1 MTRLRRTQNLPNIP
15 DLPSGA
21 AELNTGHAVL
31 LEVTS
36 RGGIQYEPAEV
47 ELKGTIKMKTQVQTV
62 DDLEL
67 DRWVTQTRNAAL
79 NLVRKYAVH
88 IEIGLW
94 FATETAYEKIDHD
107 LEVYRNEAM
116 AINARARH
124 IGSDRE
130 TRCEIWSFGW
140 DPNDTKLAL
149 RMGQL
154 IHSRMTSLKEAYT
167 DKRKERYRVEKDRC
181 RNLETLVLGEQSR
194 LIRDAIH
201 SADSQR
207 EIMIA
212 HYGGVNFPT
221 EWGSKIPPFDYHPI
235 DTVIRYFAP
244 LADLFLVQKA
254 E

>member
-1 MTRLRRTQNLPNIP
+1 MNHLRHTTG
-15 DLPSGA
+15 S
-21 AELNTGHAVL
+21 AELNTGRAVL

-36 RGGIQYEPAEV
+36 RGGIIYEPAAV
-47 ELKGTIKMKTQVQTV
+47 ELKGTIRMKTQVQTV
-62 DDLEL
+62 DNLEL

-79 NLVRKYAVH
+79 NLVRKHAVH

-94 FATETAYEKIDHD
+94 FATETAYEKIDHE
-107 LEVYRNEAM
+107 LEICRNEAM

-140 DPNDTKLAL
+140 DPSDTKLAL

-154 IHSRMTSLKEAYT
+154 IHSRMTSLKESYT

-181 RNLETLVLGEQSR
+181 KNLETLVIGEQSR
-194 LIRDAIH
+194 LIHDALR

-207 EIMIA
+207 EIMVMN
-212 HYGGVNFPT
+212 YGGVNFP
-221 EWGSKIPPFDYHPI
+221 
-235 DTVIRYFAP
+235 
-244 LADLFLVQKA
+244 A